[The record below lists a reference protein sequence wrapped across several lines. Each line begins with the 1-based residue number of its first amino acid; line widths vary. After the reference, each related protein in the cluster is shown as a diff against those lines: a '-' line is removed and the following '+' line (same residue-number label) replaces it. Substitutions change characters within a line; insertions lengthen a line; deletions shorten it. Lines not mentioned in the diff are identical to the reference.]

1 MRPLITGGVVSA
13 PTEQTVQQATEMP
26 FDIELPPEISAMPS
40 EQNIELPPELTAQ
53 PPQPTTTID
62 QQRQAIFNAE
72 LKSLMGQSMAGQEK
86 GDEEKTGRATRD
98 LSALL
103 MEAARAKIPLSY

>member
-1 MRPLITGGVVSA
+1 M
-13 PTEQTVQQATEMP
+13 QQPTEMP
-26 FDIELPPEISAMPS
+26 IDIDLPPDLMGAQSKMDID
-40 EQNIELPPELTAQ
+40 LPPELTAQ

-72 LKSLMGQSMAGQEK
+72 LKTEMGRSMAAQEK
-86 GDEEKTGRATRD
+86 GDEEGTNRAVRS
-98 LSALL
+98 LNSLL

>member
-1 MRPLITGGVVSA
+1 
-13 PTEQTVQQATEMP
+13 MP
-26 FDIELPPEISAMPS
+26 FDIELPPEILEMPA
-40 EQNIELPPELTAQ
+40 EQNIELPPELTAP

-72 LKSLMGQSMAGQEK
+72 LKTEMGRSMAAQEK
-86 GDEEKTGRATRD
+86 GDEEGTNRAVRS
-98 LSALL
+98 LNSLL